1 MENQTQ
7 ASRILVGAALGA
19 GLAFLFLTRSGQ
31 RILDSADPWLDG
43 MIRDMQRLRGV
54 AAKAR
59 EAVDEGKR
67 SFAAMQQLSGYKNKD
82 GGFTPETSH

>member
-1 MENQTQ
+1 VENQTQ

-31 RILDSADPWLDG
+31 RLLDSVDPWLDE

-59 EAVDEGKR
+59 DAVDEGKR
-67 SFAAMQQLSGYKNKD
+67 SFAAMQQLSGFKNK
-82 GGFTPETSH
+82 GGDFTPETSH